1 MTTTLADV
9 LCYRTIDTPVGTL
22 LLISS
27 DKGLVRVAFATEG
40 HDGVLADHT
49 NAAGAPRPDTDGPGT
64 QGPGTEGP
72 GTGQL
77 AEAARQLAEYFAG
90 TRREFDLDLDLDRA
104 AGFRRRVLI
113 ELRHVPYGRTLSY
126 AGLAERAGNPG
137 AVRAAAT
144 ACAINPLPIVIGCHR
159 ILRSDG
165 DPGGYLG
172 GAPAKQVLLDLEA
185 A

>member
-40 HDGVLADHT
+40 HDRVLADHT
-49 NAAGAPRPDTDGPGT
+49 TAAGVPRPDTDGPGIP
-64 QGPGTEGP
+64 GPGIGH
-72 GTGQL
+72 L
-77 AEAARQLAEYFAG
+77 AEAVRQLAEYFAG

-113 ELRHVPYGRTLSY
+113 GLHHVPYGRTLSY
-126 AGLAERAGNPG
+126 AGLAGRAGNPG

-144 ACAINPLPIVIGCHR
+144 ACATNPLPIVIGCHR
-159 ILRSDG
+159 IVRSDG
-165 DPGGYLG
+165 GPGGYLG